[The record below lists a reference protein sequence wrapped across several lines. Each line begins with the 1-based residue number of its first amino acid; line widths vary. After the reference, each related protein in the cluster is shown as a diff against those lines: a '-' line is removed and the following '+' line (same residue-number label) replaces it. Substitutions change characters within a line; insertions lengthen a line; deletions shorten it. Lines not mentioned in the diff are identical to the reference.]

1 VGKRPRRSGHPEF
14 DFRYNERAALGVNDA
29 ADLPFESSAQQAAEE
44 PANHI
49 LEAVELVKTGKAA
62 DLAFEE
68 QA

>member
-1 VGKRPRRSGHPEF
+1 LVLHCAVFEKP
-14 DFRYNERAALGVNDA
+14 
-29 ADLPFESSAQQAAEE
+29 AD
-44 PANHI
+44 HI